1 MEFNLLLYVLRS
13 KKGKS
18 LFSLLKDALI
28 NYKKFKKPIDIFSG
42 VCYNKTVERE
52 TTKQKEDEKM
62 FDWAFAEAFTAQ
74 YEEMQELL
82 KEIAQEEKNQSDED

>member
-52 TTKQKEDEKM
+52 TTK
-62 FDWAFAEAFTAQ
+62 
-74 YEEMQELL
+74 
-82 KEIAQEEKNQSDED
+82 